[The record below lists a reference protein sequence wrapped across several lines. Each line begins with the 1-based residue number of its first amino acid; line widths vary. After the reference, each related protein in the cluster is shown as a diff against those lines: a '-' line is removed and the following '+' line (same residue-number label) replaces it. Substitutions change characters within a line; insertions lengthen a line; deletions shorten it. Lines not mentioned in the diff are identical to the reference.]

1 MATTQVH
8 TKAAKLARRL
18 ATLDGARLGLLS
30 TGKKNCDL
38 LVAEI
43 GDLLG
48 ERYRLASVRR
58 WTKPSVYRFSPRKR
72 MEEIAGQS
80 DAVVA
85 GVGD

>member
-1 MATTQVH
+1 MTTGGM
-8 TKAAKLARRL
+8 LAPRL
-18 ATLDGARLGLLS
+18 KTLNGRRLGLLS

-43 GDLLG
+43 GGLLG
-48 ERYRLASVRR
+48 EQFDLASIQS
-58 WTKPSVYRFSPRKR
+58 WSKPSVYRFSPRRR
-72 MEEIAGQS
+72 MEEIKEQC

>member
-1 MATTQVH
+1 MSTSETRD
-8 TKAAKLARRL
+8 TKLARRL
-18 ATLDGARLGLLS
+18 STLDGKRLGLLS
-30 TGKKNCDL
+30 TGKRNCDL

-48 ERYRLASVRR
+48 DRFRLASIRS
-58 WTKPSVYRFSPRKR
+58 WSKPSVYRFGSIRR
-72 MEEIAGQS
+72 MEEIKENS